1 MWLVATILD
10 STDREHCQYFKAFYW
25 IVPTG
30 SPDESTNMQL
40 HKIWF
45 NLINFILYS
54 FILTEHYALFVYG
67 RNFELSQR
75 PGIT

>member
-25 IVPTG
+25 VVLTG
-30 SPDESTNMQL
+30 SPDESPAMQL

-45 NLINFILYS
+45 NVINFTLYS
-54 FILTEHYALFVYG
+54 FILTEHYDLFEYG
-67 RNFELSQR
+67 RNFELSQL
-75 PGIT
+75 GAIT